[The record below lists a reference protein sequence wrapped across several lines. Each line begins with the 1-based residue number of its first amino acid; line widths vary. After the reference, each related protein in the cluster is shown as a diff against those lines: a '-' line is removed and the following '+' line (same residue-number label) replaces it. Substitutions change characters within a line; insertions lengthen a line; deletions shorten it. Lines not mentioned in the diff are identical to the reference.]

1 MKKVIS
7 LLALA
12 MSLVGCKAES
22 DPIKYAEQEDNGLR
36 KTVGVGDVIYTVQY
50 KPATYITEMEHLD
63 KKAAEERMKQLQG
76 TAWFNISFSIKGYN
90 QSPLR
95 YQASGLEEYNARQD
109 YYLNK
114 APKDMYLLYGKD
126 TLYVSSYWFEN
137 SQNLSTHET
146 MVVGFTLP
154 EKVVQPEEDL
164 RFSFYDR
171 VYQNGIIKTTIKKD
185 DLENIPGNN

>member
-7 LLALA
+7 LLAMA
-12 MSLVGCKAES
+12 ISVVSCNREK
-22 DPIKYAEQEDNGLR
+22 DPIKYAEHEGNGLR
-36 KTVGVGDVIYTVQY
+36 KTVSVGDVVYTVQY
-50 KPATYITEMEHLD
+50 KPTAYIIEMEHLD
-63 KKAAEERMKQLQG
+63 KKTTEQRIKQLQG

-95 YQASGLEEYNARQD
+95 YQVSGLEEYNVRQD

-137 SQNLSTHET
+137 NQNLSTHET
-146 MVVGFTLP
+146 MVVGFRLP
-154 EKVVQPEEDL
+154 EKVVRPEEDL

-185 DLENIPGNN
+185 DLENIPGI